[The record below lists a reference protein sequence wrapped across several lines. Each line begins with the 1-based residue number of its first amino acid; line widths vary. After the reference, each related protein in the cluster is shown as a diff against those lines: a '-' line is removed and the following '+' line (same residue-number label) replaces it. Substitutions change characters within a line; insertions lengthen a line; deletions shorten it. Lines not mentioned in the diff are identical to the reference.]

1 MLSLLKIKIGL
12 KQNVFLFLFI
22 RKYKGLHNVIP
33 AFKKLSNER
42 KDVSLLICGEEFWKT
57 VNKNKLSIKI
67 KSFLFGLAKKIFL
80 RTKND
85 EHDYNPLKLIKDLNV
100 NDCHVFSEFIP
111 NEDVHSFF
119 RFLIVFFYSIH
130 MLLHQELSL

>member
-1 MLSLLKIKIGL
+1 MFFFFFG
-12 KQNVFLFLFI
+12 FI

-67 KSFLFGLAKKIFL
+67 KSFLFGLAKKKYFL
-80 RTKND
+80 GQKMMNMT
-85 EHDYNPLKLIKDLNV
+85 I
-100 NDCHVFSEFIP
+100 
-111 NEDVHSFF
+111 
-119 RFLIVFFYSIH
+119 IH
-130 MLLHQELSL
+130 